1 MITVQS
7 TINASLSKVW
17 EFWTTPEHIINW
29 NNASPD
35 WYTPKAI
42 NDFKVGGK
50 INYTMAAKDGS
61 VSFDFEGEYTNLVNH
76 TLIQYRL
83 ADNRKVK
90 ITFQE
95 VESGVVV
102 TESFDAEN
110 ENSEKMQNKVGNQ
123 YWIILKTIRNRF
135 NLTL

>member
-1 MITVQS
+1 
-7 TINASLSKVW
+7 
-17 EFWTTPEHIINW
+17 
-29 NNASPD
+29 
-35 WYTPKAI
+35 
-42 NDFKVGGK
+42 
-50 INYTMAAKDGS
+50 MAAKDGS

-76 TLIQYRL
+76 TLIEYRL

-110 ENSEKMQNKVGNQ
+110 ENSEKMQRQGWQ
-123 YWIILKTIRNRF
+123 SILDNFKNYTEQV
-135 NLTL
+135 